1 MADKSTDQNQNNEGA
16 KPDSAIEIKNLKSEF
31 SRKQE
36 NLMSELTQI
45 KQLLAE
51 SSKSAINNRHKVVE
65 QAEDEV
71 PDPILEP
78 KKYKEYLKREV
89 MNETSQMV
97 NQNNQRNAQLSAL
110 VQSYPEL
117 QSSDSDLTKRA
128 VEYYSR
134 LSEYEKQSPNAYKYA
149 VQDAASELGVLPVNK
164 RPKSSNQEA
173 DESFTANSGS
183 YNSNR
188 PSAKK
193 KTDDKIDDAT
203 LAFAQAIGKDIND
216 PKYIESLKKYTGRK
230 NWNKGQ

>member
-1 MADKSTDQNQNNEGA
+1 MSEDTSQNEQAVESQ
-16 KPDSAIEIKNLKSEF
+16 KPDEIKNLRSEM

-36 NLMSELTQI
+36 NLMSELNQI

-51 SSKSAINNRHKVVE
+51 SSKTAINTRHKVME
-65 QAEDEV
+65 QSEDDV

-97 NQNNQRNAQLSAL
+97 NQNNQRNSQLASL

-117 QSSDSDLTKRA
+117 QSSDSDLTKKA

-149 VQDAASELGVLPVNK
+149 VQDAASDLGVLPVNK
-164 RPKSSNQEA
+164 RPKNSNQES

-193 KTDDKIDDAT
+193 KADDKIDDAT

-216 PKYIESLKKYTGRK
+216 PKYIESLKKHVGRK